1 LLHRAE
7 NFGTIFFR
15 IDVQTAGRYAVL
27 DQPQQCASGFDDIRR
42 QAIHLDVAIVADQN
56 ALVRIE
62 QNDALR
68 HVVDNQCQKRTVAA
82 SAGRVGNA
90 TSA

>member
-27 DQPQQCASGFDDIRR
+27 DQPQQCASGLDDVRR
-42 QAIHLDVAIVADQN
+42 QAVHLDVAIVADQN

-68 HVVDNQCQKRTVAA
+68 HVVDNQ
-82 SAGRVGNA
+82 
-90 TSA
+90 